1 LEVCSVVVWSPFRF
15 NSGQE
20 IANRFVIAPLT
31 TNSSCEDGT
40 ATDSELE
47 FVRRRAASGFGAT
60 ISSATYVEQDG
71 RSWQGVGAAHDG
83 HLSSLHRL
91 AEAMRTAGGLA
102 ILQIYDGG
110 RIARTDLIGEQSLRA
125 PSAIASLRPGSKT
138 PRAMTSDE
146 VGKLIA
152 SFGEAASLARKAGF
166 DGVEI
171 HGANHYAVHQ
181 FFSPRANQRAD
192 NWGGS
197 LSKRM
202 NFPLAV
208 AQAVRDALGP
218 KLIAGF
224 RMTPFEA
231 ESNGYTLDDAKLLC
245 RELAKLNLD
254 YISVSLD
261 DYRVNRPTGETRVYD
276 SAAKKTYTLA
286 ESPITE
292 FSRVIAGRS
301 AVMASGGIKTCG
313 DAEGAIK
320 VGADLVAIG
329 RAVVVDPEWLSKVR
343 SNNERSIL
351 AGLPKDELEIAEA
364 LSIPPP
370 MVKYLLSRPG
380 WIPRL

>member
-1 LEVCSVVVWSPFRF
+1 MVVWSPFRF
-15 NSGQE
+15 KSGRE
-20 IANRFVIAPLT
+20 MANRFAIAPLT
-31 TNSSCEDGT
+31 TDSSHDDGT
-40 ATDSELE
+40 ATENELE

-60 ISSATYVEQDG
+60 ISSAAYVEQDG
-71 RSWQGVGAAHDG
+71 RSWQGIGAAHDG

-91 AEAMRTAGGLA
+91 AEAMRAAGGLA

-110 RIARTDLIGEQSLRA
+110 RIAKPELVGEQCLRA
-125 PSAIASLRPGSKT
+125 PSAVASLRPGATT
-138 PRAMTSDE
+138 PRAMTANE
-146 VGKLIA
+146 VVNLIA
-152 SFGEAASLARKAGF
+152 SFRQAASRARKAGF

-181 FFSPRANQRAD
+181 FFSPRANHRVD
-192 NWGGS
+192 NWGGT

-224 RMTPFEA
+224 RVTPFES
-231 ESNGYTLDDAKLLC
+231 EPDGYTLEDAKLLC
-245 RELAKLNLD
+245 NELAKLDID

-261 DYRVNRPTGETRVYD
+261 DYRKSRPAGETRVYD
-276 SAAKKTYTLA
+276 RPVEKSYTPS

-292 FSRVIAGRS
+292 FARVIAGRS
-301 AVMASGGIKTCG
+301 AVMASGGIKTCI

-320 VGADLVAIG
+320 MGADLVAVG

-343 SNNERSIL
+343 NKSEASIL
-351 AGLPKDELEIAEA
+351 AGLPKDEIEIAKA
-364 LSIPPP
+364 LSIPPR
-370 MVKYLLSRPG
+370 MIEYLLSRPG

>member
-1 LEVCSVVVWSPFRF
+1 MVVWSRFRL

-31 TNSSCEDGT
+31 TNSSHEDGT
-40 ATDSELE
+40 ATESELE
-47 FVRRRAASGFGAT
+47 FVRRRAATGFGAV
-60 ISSATYVEQDG
+60 ISSATYVEQGG
-71 RSWQGVGAAHDG
+71 RSWQGTGATHDG
-83 HLSSLHRL
+83 HLSSLRRL
-91 AEAMRTAGGLA
+91 AEAMRAAGSLA

-110 RIARTDLIGEQSLRA
+110 RIARPDLIGEQSLRA
-125 PSAIASLRPGSKT
+125 PSAIASLRPGAKT
-138 PRAMTSDE
+138 PREMTADE

-152 SFGEAASLARKAGF
+152 SFRDAASLARKAGF

-181 FFSPRANQRAD
+181 FFSPRANQRVD
-192 NWGGS
+192 RWGGS

-224 RMTPFEA
+224 RVTPFEA
-231 ESNGYTLDDAKLLC
+231 ESNGYTLGDAKQLC
-245 RELAKLNLD
+245 AELARLNLD

-261 DYRVNRPTGETRVYD
+261 DYRMARPTGEARVYD
-276 SAAKKTYTLA
+276 RPVEKTHTPI

-301 AVMASGGIKTCG
+301 AVMASGGIKTCA

-320 VGADLVAIG
+320 LGADLVAVG
-329 RAVVVDPEWLSKVR
+329 RAVVVDPEWLAKVR
-343 SNNERSIL
+343 SKSEASIL
-351 AGLPKDELEIAEA
+351 AGLPKDELQIANA

-370 MVKYLLSRPG
+370 MVEYLLSRPG

>member
-1 LEVCSVVVWSPFRF
+1 MAVWSPFRF

-20 IANRFVIAPLT
+20 LANRFVIAPLT
-31 TNSSCEDGT
+31 TDSSHEDGT
-40 ATDSELE
+40 ATDGELE
-47 FVRRRAASGFGAT
+47 FIRRRAAGGFGAA

-71 RSWQGVGAAHDG
+71 RSWQGTGAAHDG
-83 HLSSLHRL
+83 HLSSLRRL
-91 AEAMRTAGGLA
+91 AEAMRASGSLA

-110 RIARTDLIGEQSLRA
+110 RIAKPELIGEECLRA
-125 PSAIASLRPGSKT
+125 ASAVASLRPGART

-146 VGKLIA
+146 VENLIA
-152 SFGEAASLARKAGF
+152 RFREAASLARKAGF

-181 FFSPRANQRAD
+181 FFSPRANHRD
-192 NWGGS
+192 DHWGGS

-218 KLIAGF
+218 KLVTGF
-224 RMTPFEA
+224 RITPFEA
-231 ESNGYTLDDAKLLC
+231 EAGGYTLDDAKLLC
-245 RELAKLNLD
+245 RELAGLNLD

-261 DYRVNRPTGETRVYD
+261 DYRMSRPTGEARVYD
-276 SAAKKTYTLA
+276 RPVEKTAAPA
-286 ESPITE
+286 DSPITE
-292 FSRVIAGRS
+292 FARVIAGRS
-301 AVMASGGIKTCG
+301 AVMASGGIKTCV

-320 VGADLVAIG
+320 LGADLVAIG

-343 SNNERSIL
+343 SKREKAIL
-351 AGLPKDELEIAEA
+351 AGLPNDRLEIARA
-364 LSIPPP
+364 LSIPER
-370 MVKYLLSRPG
+370 MVEYLLSRPG

>member
-1 LEVCSVVVWSPFRF
+1 M
-15 NSGQE
+15 
-20 IANRFVIAPLT
+20 ANRFAMAPLT
-31 TNSSCEDGT
+31 TDSSHEDGT
-40 ATDSELE
+40 ATEHELE
-47 FVRRRAASGFGAT
+47 FVRRRAAGGFGAVV
-60 ISSATYVEQDG
+60 SSAAYVEQGG
-71 RSWQGVGAAHDG
+71 RSWQGIGAAHDG

-110 RIARTDLIGEQSLRA
+110 RIAKPELTGEQCLRA
-125 PSAIASLRPGSKT
+125 PSAVASLRPGAKT

-146 VGKLIA
+146 VENLIA
-152 SFGEAASLARKAGF
+152 SFRAAASLARKAGF

-181 FFSPRANQRAD
+181 FFSPRANHRVD
-192 NWGGS
+192 HWGGT

-224 RMTPFEA
+224 RVTPFEA
-231 ESNGYTLDDAKLLC
+231 EADGYTLEDAKTLC
-245 RELAKLNLD
+245 HELARLGLD

-261 DYRVNRPTGETRVYD
+261 DYRKSRPTGETRVYNGPVER
-276 SAAKKTYTLA
+276 SYTLA

-292 FSRVIAGRS
+292 FARVIAGRS

-320 VGADLVAIG
+320 LGADLVAVG

-343 SNNERSIL
+343 SKSEASIL
-351 AGLPKDELEIAEA
+351 AGLPRNELEISGA
-364 LSIPPP
+364 LSIPPR
-370 MVKYLLSRPG
+370 MVEYILSRPG

>member
-1 LEVCSVVVWSPFRF
+1 MAVWSPFRF
-15 NSGQE
+15 NSGQQ

-31 TNSSCEDGT
+31 TDSSHEDGT
-40 ATDSELE
+40 ATDDELE
-47 FVRRRAASGFGAT
+47 FIRRRAASGFGAA

-71 RSWQGVGAAHDG
+71 RSWQGTGAAHDG
-83 HLSSLHRL
+83 HLSSLRRL
-91 AEAMRTAGGLA
+91 AEAMRASGSLA

-110 RIARTDLIGEQSLRA
+110 RIAKPELIGEECLRA
-125 PSAIASLRPGSKT
+125 ASAVASLRPGART

-146 VGKLIA
+146 VENLIA
-152 SFGEAASLARKAGF
+152 RFREAATLARKAGF

-181 FFSPRANQRAD
+181 FFSPRANHRD
-192 NWGGS
+192 DHWGGT

-202 NFPLAV
+202 NFALAV

-224 RMTPFEA
+224 RITPFEA
-231 ESNGYTLDDAKLLC
+231 EADGYTLDDAKLLC
-245 RELAKLNLD
+245 NELAKLNLD

-261 DYRVNRPTGETRVYD
+261 DYRMSRPTGEARVYD
-276 SAAKKTYTLA
+276 RPVEQTRAPAA
-286 ESPITE
+286 SPITE
-292 FSRVIAGRS
+292 FARIIAGRS
-301 AVMASGGIKTCG
+301 AVMASGGIKTCA

-320 VGADLVAIG
+320 LGADLVAVG

-343 SNNERSIL
+343 SNRETAIL
-351 AGLPKDELEIAEA
+351 AGLPNDRLEIASA
-364 LSIPPP
+364 LSIPAR
-370 MVKYLLSRPG
+370 MVEYLLSRPG